1 MVGFF
6 IYNIHRNRLHC
17 KTTTTSKQ
25 KRLWLRLLVGIYL
38 PLLGCLETFDLLV
51 EELMA
56 AGTEEAKRTALRRAE
71 DEWDKVEGQ
80 KMQKRAEIYV
90 KVQ

>member
-1 MVGFF
+1 M
-6 IYNIHRNRLHC
+6 
-17 KTTTTSKQ
+17 
-25 KRLWLRLLVGIYL
+25 
-38 PLLGCLETFDLLV
+38 LGCLETFDLLA